1 MTEYTLRP
9 AGSLAAAM
17 LASATWRIR
26 PRRHGAPRK
35 PPVRHRPQLLSL
47 LLIAYLILGC
57 ACTLVHRLG

>member
-1 MTEYTLRP
+1 MTEYTMRP
-9 AGSLAAAM
+9 VGSLAALM
-17 LASATWRIR
+17 ASAAWRFR
-26 PRRHGAPRK
+26 PRRRGAPRK